1 MACDITQGRTKSCKN
16 AIGGMSK
23 VFFFNFIE
31 NPFTVVDGI
40 ATAINPLLTEV
51 FQYDLIG
58 DGNSLA
64 QSMVGDRNTGTS
76 ANTET
81 LTLALQKMTKEDTNQ
96 MNLLVYGYPQA
107 VVKDRQGNYHIVGI
121 TEGID
126 FTSAPTTGAAKTDFN
141 GYNLTGTAIESELA
155 PMMDSAT
162 ITAFLA
168 LVVPNELPSV

>member
-1 MACDITQGRTKSCKN
+1 MACDITAGRAKGCKN

-23 VFFFNFIE
+23 VYFFNFVE
-31 NPFTVVDGI
+31 DAFTVTNGV
-40 ATAINPLLTEV
+40 ATAINPDLTEV

-76 ANTET
+76 ANTQT
-81 LTLALQKMTKEDTNQ
+81 LTLALQKLTKEDNHQ

-107 VVKDRQGNYHIVGI
+107 VVRDRQGLYHIVGL

-141 GYNLTGTAIESELA
+141 GYNLTGTAIESQLA
-155 PMMDSAT
+155 PIMDSAT
-162 ITAFLA
+162 VTAFLA
-168 LVVPNELPSV
+168 LVA